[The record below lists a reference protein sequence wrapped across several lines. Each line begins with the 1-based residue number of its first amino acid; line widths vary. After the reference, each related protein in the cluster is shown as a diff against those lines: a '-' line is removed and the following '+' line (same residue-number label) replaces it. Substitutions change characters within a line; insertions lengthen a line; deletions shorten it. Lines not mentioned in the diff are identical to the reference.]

1 MIIKMLLVI
10 QCYSAV
16 VISDRRGSG
25 HGGRTEGFPRERGT
39 VQHESSVPL
48 SLFFRHDGS
57 VGNSGAANSS
67 PLRCNS
73 ASITS
78 KSKSSLHVHASLMLL
93 STIVVTA
100 AVTVVAMTVYGIAS
114 FGDGLMFQILL
125 QMCSRID
132 HSVCDGDISTST
144 LSLSLSALFTNPI
157 QLWILKDH
165 ADWRLGRHLAFFQ
178 AIGVAV
184 GVRVL
189 FISKSLLLPHLLGL
203 LLFLILCQ
211 KVMSDVCALSQDTP
225 RQIIYGQVYAFES
238 AKHYVVV
245 WLTGLTSG
253 LLSGNSNMF

>member
-1 MIIKMLLVI
+1 ML
-10 QCYSAV
+10 QCCSDIGPARLRTRGANRRLPTRARDSSTRIFRSSLSFLSARWFRWV
-16 VISDRRGSG
+16 VG
-25 HGGRTEGFPRERGT
+25 PR
-39 VQHESSVPL
+39 
-48 SLFFRHDGS
+48 
-57 VGNSGAANSS
+57 NSGAANSS